1 MGYEDSAKEV
11 LRLVQFFEG
20 LFTKSNLYCETAIAV
35 DVDPDGKDKIYFKW
49 SPRLRQLQYRGSF
62 NDSWAHA
69 ARVFEMEIPGILLK
83 NIETLYDACVSEQER
98 VIAVLDE
105 ASDTANDF
113 GDRLVLSLSE
123 KEDDNAG
130 NK

>member
-1 MGYEDSAKEV
+1 MGYEESAKEV

-20 LFTKSNLYCETAIAV
+20 LFVKSGFYCETATAV

-49 SPRLRQLQYRGSF
+49 SPRMRQLQYRGSF

-83 NIETLYDACVSEQER
+83 NIETLYDACLSEQKR
-98 VIAVLDE
+98 VIDVLDE
-105 ASDTANDF
+105 ASDTGNDF

-123 KEDDNAG
+123 KEDQDAG
-130 NK
+130 NE

>member
-1 MGYEDSAKEV
+1 MSYEESAKEV

-20 LFTKSNLYCETAIAV
+20 LFVKSGLYCETAIAV

-49 SPRLRQLQYRGSF
+49 SPRMRQLQYRGSF

-83 NIETLYDACVSEQER
+83 NIEALYDACMSEQTR
-98 VIAVLDE
+98 VTAVLGE
-105 ASDTANDF
+105 ASDTGSDF

-123 KEDDNAG
+123 KEDQDAG
-130 NK
+130 NE

>member
-1 MGYEDSAKEV
+1 MSYEESAKEV

-20 LFTKSNLYCETAIAV
+20 LFTKSSLYCETAIAV

-49 SPRLRQLQYRGSF
+49 SPRVRQLQYRGSF
-62 NDSWAHA
+62 NESWAHA

-83 NIETLYDACVSEQER
+83 NIEALYDACVSEQER
-98 VIAVLDE
+98 VTAVLGE
-105 ASDTANDF
+105 ASDTGSDF

-123 KEDDNAG
+123 KEDQDAG
-130 NK
+130 NE

>member
-1 MGYEDSAKEV
+1 
-11 LRLVQFFEG
+11 
-20 LFTKSNLYCETAIAV
+20 
-35 DVDPDGKDKIYFKW
+35 
-49 SPRLRQLQYRGSF
+49 
-62 NDSWAHA
+62 
-69 ARVFEMEIPGILLK
+69 MEIPGILLK
-83 NIETLYDACVSEQER
+83 NIETLYDACVSEQKR
-98 VIAVLDE
+98 VVNVLDE

>member
-1 MGYEDSAKEV
+1 MGYEESAKEV

-20 LFTKSNLYCETAIAV
+20 LFTKSSLYCETAIAV

-49 SPRLRQLQYRGSF
+49 SPRVRQLQYRGSF

-83 NIETLYDACVSEQER
+83 NIETLYDACLSEQKR
-98 VIAVLDE
+98 VVNVLDE

-123 KEDDNAG
+123 KEDDDAG

>member
-1 MGYEDSAKEV
+1 MGYEESAKEV

-20 LFTKSNLYCETAIAV
+20 LFTKSSLYCETAIAV

-49 SPRLRQLQYRGSF
+49 SPRVRQLQYRGSF

-83 NIETLYDACVSEQER
+83 NIEIKCQYLFLELSLFRYQTCLLFHQSF
-98 VIAVLDE
+98 VLD
-105 ASDTANDF
+105 S
-113 GDRLVLSLSE
+113 V
-123 KEDDNAG
+123 
-130 NK
+130 